1 MHRGFL
7 PVQLPGLVWGW
18 FLGLPALF
26 RRKKPEDKTSQSGF
40 WSSVRS
46 WLWPGAWLLDALGRR
61 KTYLET
67 NVAHTQA
74 NSPWIPLLLLPRQG
88 VCSSLE
94 GPGSQFE
101 SRHSVLALA
110 FESCH
115 FCCKP
120 GLFLVCQRWKM
131 CCPCYSPVTCS
142 LLTCSPWAAH
152 SIS

>member
-46 WLWPGAWLLDALGRR
+46 WLWTGVWLLDALGRR

-67 NVAHTQA
+67 NIAHTGKLTLDPTA
-74 NSPWIPLLLLPRQG
+74 PA
-88 VCSSLE
+88 
-94 GPGSQFE
+94 SQTG
-101 SRHSVLALA
+101 
-110 FESCH
+110 C
-115 FCCKP
+115 
-120 GLFLVCQRWKM
+120 LFL
-131 CCPCYSPVTCS
+131 P
-142 LLTCSPWAAH
+142 
-152 SIS
+152 